1 MRPLCLL
8 LFALLLAAAC
18 RREAPPAT
26 AAPDSVQTFPAHGL
40 VRQITPYRLTV
51 TIRHDAITN
60 YMGAMTMDF
69 SVRDTNA
76 LAQIAPGDEINF
88 RLLVSSN
95 DDWID
100 HVQLL
105 AHHISDVTNDVVVFQ
120 APAAELKVGDALP
133 DGELTTEA
141 GTTIRFSDFH
151 GRALAFTFFFT
162 SCPLPDFCPKM
173 NRNFAEARQLL
184 AADTNAP
191 ANWQLLS
198 ISFDSI
204 VDQPEVLA
212 NYAGLYRGTDTN
224 RWLFAVADTNTLAQ
238 LAPRLDLQFWREN
251 GSITHNLRTVVLD
264 PAGRITHQFDGTDWT
279 PQDLATALRQAAT
292 TPAK

>member
-8 LFALLLAAAC
+8 LILLVAAAC

-26 AAPDSVQTFPAHGL
+26 AAPGSVQTFPAHGL
-40 VRQITPYRLTV
+40 VQQIAPDRLTV

-69 SVRDTNA
+69 SVHDSND

-105 AHHISDVTNDVVVFQ
+105 AHHISDVTNDVVVFH
-120 APAAELKVGDALP
+120 APAAELKVGDLLP

-141 GTTIRFSDFH
+141 GATIHFSDFH

-162 SCPLPDFCPKM
+162 SCPLPDFCPRM

-198 ISFDSI
+198 ISFDSA
-204 VDQPEVLA
+204 VDQPQVLA
-212 NYAGLYRGTDTN
+212 NYAGLYRGLDTN
-224 RWLFAVADTNTLAQ
+224 RWLFAVADTNTLDQ

-264 PAGRITHQFDGTDWT
+264 PTGHITRQFDGNDWT
-279 PQDLATALRQAAT
+279 PQDLATVLRQAAT
-292 TPAK
+292 IPGK